1 MTAREIYDLALSGGG
16 NDFQATVELLKRLD
30 LPWCLIGGLAVNAY
44 AEPVYTAD
52 ADFADFYDLLNFY
65 GAIVLV
71 TIVLIRVVIAWIIN
85 QRDGFYRQWLKQR
98 RDERRA
104 VEKERVRLQYL
115 SPKAFA
121 QLVAD
126 LPSIHCSVENLLE
139 MAEREL
145 PKGNPQFFWDM
156 ISKLGGILS
165 DGIPDKVWAIKKQAG
180 VGRACEREQAE
191 TLEQEAKRFAER
203 MQSLVARA
211 KGLETFAQEHAV
223 RCAYE
228 ERELED
234 LKRLNDLFRGD
245 D

>member
-1 MTAREIYDLALSGGG
+1 MLAYVRWK
-16 NDFQATVELLKRLD
+16 VELAAFDIHKIVDPEVD
-30 LPWCLIGGLAVNAY
+30 L
-44 AEPVYTAD
+44 
-52 ADFADFYDLLNFY
+52 YDLLNFY
-65 GAIVLV
+65 ATIVLV
-71 TIVLIRVVIAWIIN
+71 IIFLIRGVPAWIAWIIN
-85 QRDGFYRQWLKQR
+85 ERTPEQGFYRQWLKQR

-180 VGRACEREQAE
+180 VGRAREREQAE

>member
-30 LPWCLIGGLAVNAY
+30 VPWCLIGGLAVNAY

-52 ADFADFYDLLNFY
+52 ADFYDLLNFY

-104 VEKERVRLQYL
+104 VERERVRLQYL

-145 PKGNPQFFWDM
+145 LKGNPQFFWDM
-156 ISKLGGILS
+156 ISKLDGILS

-180 VGRACEREQAE
+180 
-191 TLEQEAKRFAER
+191 
-203 MQSLVARA
+203 S
-211 KGLETFAQEHAV
+211 AV
-223 RCAYE
+223 RVSVSKPRHWSKRPSALPNVCRAW
-228 ERELED
+228 LPA
-234 LKRLNDLFRGD
+234 LKGWKRLRRNTQCAALTKNANWRI
-245 D
+245 

>member
-98 RDERRA
+98 RDEQRA
-104 VEKERVRLQYL
+104 VEKERVRLQY
-115 SPKAFA
+115 
-121 QLVAD
+121 
-126 LPSIHCSVENLLE
+126 H
-139 MAEREL
+139 
-145 PKGNPQFFWDM
+145 PQSFRAA
-156 ISKLGGILS
+156 GGGPALHPLQRGEPPR
-165 DGIPDKVWAIKKQAG
+165 DGRTRV
-180 VGRACEREQAE
+180 
-191 TLEQEAKRFAER
+191 
-203 MQSLVARA
+203 A
-211 KGLETFAQEHAV
+211 KG
-223 RCAYE
+223 
-228 ERELED
+228 
-234 LKRLNDLFRGD
+234 
-245 D
+245 

>member
-139 MAEREL
+139 MAETR
-145 PKGNPQFFWDM
+145 
-156 ISKLGGILS
+156 
-165 DGIPDKVWAIKKQAG
+165 V
-180 VGRACEREQAE
+180 
-191 TLEQEAKRFAER
+191 
-203 MQSLVARA
+203 A
-211 KGLETFAQEHAV
+211 KG
-223 RCAYE
+223 
-228 ERELED
+228 
-234 LKRLNDLFRGD
+234 
-245 D
+245 